1 MGASKSE
8 KFTEKQNKLA
18 DYAKA
23 LSHPAR
29 VAIIEHLLET
39 GTCICG
45 DFVKELPL
53 AQPTIS
59 QHLNE
64 LKIAGLLK
72 GTNEGNSVCYCLD
85 QEAFAKFEKKMSN
98 LFKKVRK
105 YEETCC

>member
-64 LKIAGLLK
+64 LKTAGLLK
-72 GTNEGNSVCYCLD
+72 GTNQGNSVCYCLD
-85 QEAFAKFEKKMSN
+85 QEAFAKFEKKMTS

-105 YEETCC
+105 YEAAC